1 MHILNNIIPKK
12 YDFVSLITIIVYI
25 QSGK

>member
-12 YDFVSLITIIVYI
+12 YDFVSLITIIVCI
-25 QSGK
+25 QLGK